1 MADKITY
8 YPQWTWPKWVVPYRL
23 WRFVCVKIGYREVGG
38 PLSVVKAFAQIW
50 HPKSTPYN
58 FSLPIIL
65 SVTHVN
71 GASSSKPSTIFELLL
86 RACNGSDRSSN
97 KTQSPSEHCSC
108 FHLEKKQCWQISLLS
123 LFWILD
129 HSSAKTTWQF
139 PWLYTPGCPGRP
151 VASSHYWNVSVFPPA
166 HKHDQKQLR
175 KAFVSSSERLRL
187 YLFPKLVS
195 MVGTCWYHCWTWMDL
210 ATLSSTALTKLDVLE
225 LDHATPAANALT
237 FFADHCK
244 VVIAPFWNPSK
255 LMWVADK
262 ITYYLQWT
270 WPKWVVPYR

>member
-1 MADKITY
+1 MPPQRLMLWLFFADHCKVVIAPFWNPSKLMWVADKITY

-65 SVTHVN
+65 SVTRVN

-108 FHLEKKQCWQISLLS
+108 FHLEKKTMLANI
-123 LFWILD
+123 FIIFILD
-129 HSSAKTTWQF
+129 SRSF
-139 PWLYTPGCPGRP
+139 
-151 VASSHYWNVSVFPPA
+151 
-166 HKHDQKQLR
+166 
-175 KAFVSSSERLRL
+175 
-187 YLFPKLVS
+187 
-195 MVGTCWYHCWTWMDL
+195 
-210 ATLSSTALTKLDVLE
+210 
-225 LDHATPAANALT
+225 
-237 FFADHCK
+237 
-244 VVIAPFWNPSK
+244 
-255 LMWVADK
+255 
-262 ITYYLQWT
+262 
-270 WPKWVVPYR
+270 